1 METSLVMITSVVIVN
16 TATMILGDTTLL
28 GCILSECLK
37 QKLKSLWQP
46 VRAENY
52 IYYKEPLKTGS
63 QKKQHSVYSFAFVV
77 EGDYFLRPSCGE
89 VKQAI

>member
-16 TATMILGDTTLL
+16 TATMILGA
-28 GCILSECLK
+28 
-37 QKLKSLWQP
+37 KLFRVHFEWMSQAKVKVIMAASQSWEL
-46 VRAENY
+46 
-52 IYYKEPLKTGS
+52 YYKEPLKTWS

-77 EGDYFLRPSCGE
+77 EGDYFLRPSRSE

>member
-16 TATMILGDTTLL
+16 TATMILGDNPFRVHFEWMSQAKVKVIMAASQSWEL
-28 GCILSECLK
+28 
-37 QKLKSLWQP
+37 
-46 VRAENY
+46 
-52 IYYKEPLKTGS
+52 YYKEPLKTWS

-77 EGDYFLRPSCGE
+77 EGDYFLRPSLSE

>member
-52 IYYKEPLKTGS
+52 ITRSLLK
-63 QKKQHSVYSFAFVV
+63 
-77 EGDYFLRPSCGE
+77 LE
-89 VKQAI
+89 VKRSSIQFIVLLLWWKVTIFLDLLVVK

>member
-16 TATMILGDTTLL
+16 TATMILADTTLL
-28 GCILSECLK
+28 GCILSEYLK
-37 QKLKSLWQP
+37 QKLVIMAASQSWEL
-46 VRAENY
+46 
-52 IYYKEPLKTGS
+52 YYKEPLKTWS

-77 EGDYFLRPSCGE
+77 EGDYFLRPSRSE

>member
-28 GCILSECLK
+28 GCILSECLE

-52 IYYKEPLKTGS
+52 IILKTWR

-77 EGDYFLRPSCGE
+77 EGDYFLRPSCSE

>member
-28 GCILSECLK
+28 RCILSECLK

-52 IYYKEPLKTGS
+52 ITRSLLK
-63 QKKQHSVYSFAFVV
+63 
-77 EGDYFLRPSCGE
+77 LE
-89 VKQAI
+89 VKRNSIQFIVLLLWWKVTIF